1 MKKIYSLLFSAL
13 LISGYSHAQSIS
25 ASNVYVS
32 GPVFMMEGHATI
44 TNNSGSAK
52 DVLVQRTVNNIV
64 AGHVSYFCWF
74 ECYGENT
81 SLAPDPINIP
91 AGSSTSIFKAY
102 LESNLIPGTSY
113 VKYCFFDMANTSD
126 SVCVDYVFDASTG
139 ISEVPTDRNFISKPY
154 PNPAKES
161 TSFVINLNKGS
172 KGARIKIFNMLGAE
186 VKEVLLTEA
195 RNSVKVNISDLK
207 SGVYFYSLWVNNKST
222 GTGKLMISR
231 D

>member
-1 MKKIYSLLFSAL
+1 MKKIYSLLISAL
-13 LISGYSHAQSIS
+13 LISGISQAQSLS

-44 TNNSGSAK
+44 TNNSGTAK
-52 DVLVQRTVNNIV
+52 DVLVQRTINNIV
-64 AGHVSYFCWF
+64 PGHVSYFCWF
-74 ECYGENT
+74 ECYGETT

-102 LESNLIPGTSY
+102 LESNLIPGISY

-154 PNPAKES
+154 PNPAKEN
-161 TSFVINLNKGS
+161 TSFLVNLNKGS
-172 KGARIKIFNMLGAE
+172 KGSRIKIFNMLGAE
-186 VKEVLLTEA
+186 VKDIPVTDS
-195 RNSVKVNISDLK
+195 RNSVKINVADLK